1 MKKPFYLGLSVS
13 ELSKIVM
20 YEFWYDYVKQNY
32 GKKCRV
38 MLHGHKQLY
47 SIHKSRRHLRR
58 YCKNIEVRFDTSN
71 YKLPKENNKKKID

>member
-1 MKKPFYLGLSVS
+1 
-13 ELSKIVM
+13 
-20 YEFWYDYVKQNY
+20 
-32 GKKCRV
+32 

-71 YKLPKENNKKKID
+71 YKLPKENNKKKKLINDR